1 MNLNRTKNNKS
12 QPNHINSGSLSKLRY
27 KYLQIHEVSFQT
39 HQFKICLSSPWSSR
53 FQPSHQQTR
62 NSMNPRHETVLAI
75 SRRGWFANPPNFQ
88 KRNCRL
94 ENARRLRR
102 LLQENVNPETVGIIL
117 FMLEGGF
124 SLKWFE
130 SPMLMWVRWRFG
142 NIFRCKWSDC
152 YSTTIYPKIFLRFS
166 STIPTE
172 AKPRSP
178 SIAFNDRSKVEDL
191 RMTRNNQ
198 MDIKNKIHE
207 KKWPLR

>member
-1 MNLNRTKNNKS
+1 MGYPFKPINLKHAYRHLDLHVSGPATNK
-12 QPNHINSGSLSKLRY
+12 PDI
-27 KYLQIHEVSFQT
+27 
-39 HQFKICLSSPWSSR
+39 SPS
-53 FQPSHQQTR
+53 R
-62 NSMNPRHETVLAI
+62 NSTNPRHETVLAI
-75 SRRGWFANPPNFQ
+75 SKRGWFANPPNFQ

-94 ENARRLRR
+94 ENARRLLTFVARR
-102 LLQENVNPETVGIIL
+102 CEPWDCGDNIFL
-117 FMLEGGF
+117 MLEGGF
-124 SLKWFE
+124 SLRWFE
-130 SPMLMWVRWRFG
+130 SPMLVWELWRFG

-198 MDIKNKIHE
+198 MDIKNKIPE